1 MPIRDPGYPETKS
14 IAVSHQKRVAGTGF
28 EPRAKAGVLNTDL
41 QHLRT
46 LLSVRGIAN
55 ALLRWELSPARGKN
69 NHAENFY
76 IVNRESGLQQ
86 SRGVHKDLQGILTFF
101 RSGH

>member
-1 MPIRDPGYPETKS
+1 MRDPGYPETKS
-14 IAVSHQKRVAGTGF
+14 ISVSHQKRVAGTGF

-46 LLSVRGIAN
+46 LLSGRGIAN
-55 ALLRWELSPARGKN
+55 ALLMGAKSCQGKN

-76 IVNRESGLQQ
+76 TVNRGESGLQQ
-86 SRGVHKDLQGILTFF
+86 SRGIH
-101 RSGH
+101 